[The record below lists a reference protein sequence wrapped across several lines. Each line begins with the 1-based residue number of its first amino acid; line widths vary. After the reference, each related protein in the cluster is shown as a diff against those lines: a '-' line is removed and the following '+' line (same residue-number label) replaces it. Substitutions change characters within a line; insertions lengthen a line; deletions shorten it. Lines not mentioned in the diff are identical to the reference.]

1 MRTMVGTVRNVA
13 LPFAL
18 VLTGYVS
25 DTLVHDVTAVHLH
38 DWLNA
43 KLTIHSR
50 YGRRTAFCLF
60 SAFAG
65 VMGILKAFSVNYQ
78 MYLAMEF
85 FEAALGYGFNSA
97 GYVMSK
103 ITFH

>member
-1 MRTMVGTVRNVA
+1 M
-13 LPFAL
+13 
-18 VLTGYVS
+18 
-25 DTLVHDVTAVHLH
+25 
-38 DWLNA
+38 
-43 KLTIHSR
+43 
-50 YGRRTAFCLF
+50 F

-103 ITFH
+103 IIFH